1 MEAREIMAR
10 RAPSLEERINA
21 LRDKGVVIG
30 GTTYRYNF
38 AQIAAATGVNR
49 SAISMFANGH
59 MRIKPEQEQ
68 LLENWVS
75 DIERQA
81 EAEAEMARIRE
92 TEKDDG
98 PKETE
103 VL

>member
-38 AQIAAATGVNR
+38 AQISAATGVSPVSYTHLDVYKR
-49 SAISMFANGH
+49 QTVSSASASSFKGTPAAAFPSM
-59 MRIKPEQEQ
+59 
-68 LLENWVS
+68 
-75 DIERQA
+75 
-81 EAEAEMARIRE
+81 
-92 TEKDDG
+92 
-98 PKETE
+98 
-103 VL
+103 

>member
-38 AQIAAATGVNR
+38 AQISAATGVSR
-49 SAISMFANGH
+49 A
-59 MRIKPEQEQ
+59 
-68 LLENWVS
+68 
-75 DIERQA
+75 
-81 EAEAEMARIRE
+81 
-92 TEKDDG
+92 
-98 PKETE
+98 
-103 VL
+103 